1 MMKSYHIQYGGGLES
16 LRLREHPVPEPG
28 PTEVLV
34 RIRANSLSSR
44 ELNILRGRYPLPVA
58 DDIIAASDGAGEV
71 VAVGGEVDQLQVGDR
86 VMGVV
91 FQRWFDGRFDLAR
104 ADQLGGSLN
113 GLLTEYAVLDQE
125 GVVPIPGHLTYE
137 EAATLPCVAVTAWNA
152 LVGGQGLVPGEHV
165 LTLGSGGVSL
175 FALQFA
181 KLLGARVI
189 ATAGSDEKA
198 ARLIELGADAVIN
211 HTITPDWAK
220 QVRELTDGR
229 GVDHVVDV
237 AGGLNESLRAT
248 AAGGEIAIVG
258 SLGGADPIDAR
269 LLFTSS
275 VTLRPIALG
284 HRAHFQAMNNAIAEA
299 DLHPVIDRVFPF
311 NQTPA
316 AFSYYANGGGFGK
329 VVISHTA

>member
-1 MMKSYHIQYGGGLES
+1 MKSYHIQYGGGLES

-28 PTEVLV
+28 PTEVLI
-34 RIRANSLSSR
+34 RIRANSLSAR

-71 VAVGGEVDQLQVGDR
+71 VAVGAEVDRFQVGDR

-91 FQRWFDGRFDLAR
+91 FPRWFDGRFDLAR
-104 ADQLGGSLN
+104 ADQLGGSLD
-113 GLLTEYAVLDQE
+113 GLLTEYAVLDQD
-125 GVVPIPGHLTYE
+125 GVLPIPGDLTFE

-152 LVGGQGLVPGEHV
+152 LVGGQGLVPGESV

-175 FALQFA
+175 FALQLA

-198 ARLIELGADAVIN
+198 ARLTELGADAVIN
-211 HTITPDWAK
+211 HRDTPDWSK

-237 AGGLNESLRAT
+237 AGTLNESLRAT
-248 AAGGEIAIVG
+248 ATGGEIAFVG
-258 SLGGADPIDAR
+258 SLGGADPVDAR

-284 HRAHFQAMNNAIAEA
+284 HRAHFEAMNKAIAA
-299 DLHPVIDRVFPF
+299 SGLRPVIDRVFPF
-311 NQTPA
+311 EETPA
-316 AFSYYANGGGFGK
+316 AFQYYVDGGGFGK
-329 VVISHTA
+329 IVITQPA

>member
-1 MMKSYHIQYGGGLES
+1 MRSYHIQYGGGVES
-16 LRLREHPVPEPG
+16 LRLREHPVPTPG
-28 PTEVLV
+28 VGEVLV
-34 RIRANSLSSR
+34 RVRANSLSAR

-71 VAVGGEVDQLQVGDR
+71 VAVGTGVDRVRVGDR

-91 FQRWFDGRFDLAR
+91 FQRWFDGRFDLAH
-104 ADQLGGSLN
+104 ADQLGGSLD
-113 GLLTEYAVLDQE
+113 GLLTEFAVLDQE
-125 GVVPIPGHLTYE
+125 GVVPIPGHLTFE

-189 ATAGSDEKA
+189 ARAGSDEKA
-198 ARLIELGADAVIN
+198 ARLLELGADAVIN
-211 HTITPDWAK
+211 HTLMPDWAK
-220 QVRELTDGR
+220 EVRALTDGR

-237 AGGLNESLRAT
+237 AGTLNESLQAT
-248 AAGGEIAIVG
+248 ATGGEVAFVG
-258 SLGGADPIDAR
+258 SLGGADPIDPR

-284 HRAHFQAMNNAIAEA
+284 HRAHFRAMNEAIAA
-299 DLHPVIDRVFPF
+299 AGLHPVIDRVFPF
-311 NQTPA
+311 DQTPE
-316 AFSYYANGGGFGK
+316 AFRYYLGGGGFGK
-329 VVISHTA
+329 VVISHAA

>member
-1 MMKSYHIQYGGGLES
+1 MKSYHLRYGGGLES
-16 LRLREHPVPEPG
+16 LRVREHPVPAPG
-28 PTEVLV
+28 ATEVLV
-34 RIRANSLSSR
+34 RVRANSLSSR
-44 ELNILRGRYPLPVA
+44 ELNILRGRYPLPVG
-58 DDIIAASDGAGEV
+58 DDIVAASDGAGEV
-71 VAVGGEVDQLQVGDR
+71 VAVGDAVDRVRVGDR

-91 FQRWFDGRFDLAR
+91 FQRWFDGRFDLGR
-104 ADQLGGSLN
+104 ADQLGGSLD

-125 GVVPIPGHLTYE
+125 GVVLIPGHLTYE

-152 LVGGQGLVPGEHV
+152 LVGGQGLVPGEYV

-198 ARLIELGADAVIN
+198 ARLTELGADAVIN

-237 AGGLNESLRAT
+237 AGGLNESVRAVAT
-248 AAGGEIAIVG
+248 GGEIAFVG

-269 LLFTSS
+269 LLFTSAAT
-275 VTLRPIALG
+275 VRPIALG
-284 HRAHFQAMNNAIAEA
+284 HRAHFEAMNKAITEA
-299 DLHPVIDRVFPF
+299 QLHPVIDRVFPF
-311 NQTPA
+311 DETPD
-316 AFSYYANGGGFGK
+316 AFRYYSNGAGFGK
-329 VVISHTA
+329 VVISHST

>member
-1 MMKSYHIQYGGGLES
+1 MKSYHLTYGGGLES

-34 RIRANSLSSR
+34 KIRANSLSAR
-44 ELNILRGRYPLPVA
+44 ELNILEGRYPLPVA

-71 VAVGGEVDQLQVGDR
+71 VGIGADVDRFAVGDR
-86 VMGVV
+86 VLGVV
-91 FQRWFDGRFDLAR
+91 FPRWFDGRFDLAR
-104 ADQLGGSLN
+104 ADQLGGSLD

-125 GVVPIPGHLTYE
+125 GLVSIPSHLSYE
-137 EAATLPCVAVTAWNA
+137 EAATLPCAAVTAWNA
-152 LVGGQGLVPGEHV
+152 LTDGQGLLPGEHV
-165 LTLGSGGVSL
+165 LTLGTGGVSL

-181 KLLGARVI
+181 KLLGAHVI
-189 ATAGSDEKA
+189 STAGSDEKA
-198 ARLIELGADAVIN
+198 ARLVELGADAVIN
-211 HTITPDWAK
+211 RRTTPDWAK

-237 AGGLNESLRAT
+237 AGALNESTRAT
-248 AAGGEIAIVG
+248 ATGGEVAFVG

-284 HRAHFQAMNNAIAEA
+284 HRAHFLAMNEAIAA
-299 DLHPVIDRVFPF
+299 SGLRPVIDRVFPF
-311 NQTPA
+311 DRTPE
-316 AFSYYANGGGFGK
+316 AFRYYWDGGGFGK
-329 VVISHTA
+329 VVITH